1 MEKLLVIIVGAILV
15 GCFIGL
21 IYQLAWVL
29 PRMGKRNNDV
39 YDFRIFV
46 LIYYPD
52 LFEQLP
58 SYEEMMVDGKKLK
71 LESYIKDFKKIKK
84 NEKNK

>member
-1 MEKLLVIIVGAILV
+1 
-15 GCFIGL
+15 
-21 IYQLAWVL
+21 
-29 PRMGKRNNDV
+29 MGKRNNDV

-46 LIYYPD
+46 LKYYPD

-71 LESYIKDFKKIKK
+71 LESYIKDFKKSK
-84 NEKNK
+84 

>member
-1 MEKLLVIIVGAILV
+1 MEKLLGIIVGVILV

-21 IYQLAWVL
+21 GICIYQLVWVL
-29 PRMGKRNNDV
+29 PRMEKRNNDV

-46 LIYYPD
+46 ITYYPD

-71 LESYIKDFKKIKK
+71 LESYIKDFKKSK
-84 NEKNK
+84 

>member
-1 MEKLLVIIVGAILV
+1 MEKLSVIIIVGAILV
-15 GCFIGL
+15 GYFIGL
-21 IYQLAWVL
+21 GVCIYQLGWVL

-46 LIYYPD
+46 LAYYPD

-71 LESYIKDFKKIKK
+71 LESYIKDFKKSK
-84 NEKNK
+84 

>member
-1 MEKLLVIIVGAILV
+1 
-15 GCFIGL
+15 
-21 IYQLAWVL
+21 
-29 PRMGKRNNDV
+29 MGKRNNDV

-46 LIYYPD
+46 LTYYPD

-71 LESYIKDFKKIKK
+71 LESYIKDFKKSK
-84 NEKNK
+84 